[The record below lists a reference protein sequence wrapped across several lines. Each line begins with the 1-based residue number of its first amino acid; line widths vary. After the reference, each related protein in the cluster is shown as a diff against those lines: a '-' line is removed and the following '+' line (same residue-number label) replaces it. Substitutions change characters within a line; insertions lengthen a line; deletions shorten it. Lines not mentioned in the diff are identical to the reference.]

1 MIVDKKFDSKK
12 NDQKFSQSS
21 FRLVRYAFNC
31 FPSLRTTRELL
42 SGKRHLDCE
51 SRQPRK
57 GNVKKKK
64 KEKKN
69 IYPAAN
75 MNYEKRVF

>member
-1 MIVDKKFDSKK
+1 MLLI
-12 NDQKFSQSS
+12 
-21 FRLVRYAFNC
+21 AFL
-31 FPSLRTTRELL
+31 PRTTRELL
-42 SGKRHLDCE
+42 SGKRYLDCE

-57 GNVKKKK
+57 GNIYKKKGK
-64 KEKKN
+64 KKKN